1 MNTTT
6 NQRESRYV
14 TVAKIAYRL
23 TRQVL
28 PKYSHPKSP
37 HRFEL
42 PQLAACVL
50 LMFYL
55 NKSYRD
61 MEEWLL
67 ATDQVRHALGL
78 AHVPDHTTLQ
88 RTYKKLRQPT
98 LEQMKNHL
106 LAEAG
111 IQESVIAADST
122 GFTPG
127 NASLYYQ
134 TRRGRFYKHWLKGV
148 YAVGTTSQYILAWQS
163 WYGPSADAAH
173 LRALKRGCAPFGL
186 RSPARRRQWLLL
198 ADAGFDGK
206 QVEVLDVI
214 PPVRRHGK
222 LIEPLRQA
230 RAELVAVA
238 RLDGLFGQR
247 WKAETVHSVIKRKFG
262 DTIRSRRVRL
272 QRRES
277 IIKGLV
283 YNLHR

>member
-1 MNTTT
+1 MNITQ

-23 TRQVL
+23 ARQVL
-28 PKYSHPKSP
+28 PQYSHPKSP

-42 PQLAACVL
+42 PQLATCVL

-61 MEEWLL
+61 MEEWLR
-67 ATDQVRHALGL
+67 ATDQVCRVLGL

-88 RTYKKLRQPT
+88 RTYKKLRQRD
-98 LEQMKNHL
+98 LEQMKNRL

-111 IQESVIAADST
+111 VQESVIAADST
-122 GFTPG
+122 GFSPG
-127 NASLYYQ
+127 QASLYYQ
-134 TRRGRFYKHWLKGV
+134 TRCGRLYRHWLKGV
-148 YAVGTTSQYILAWQS
+148 YAVGTASQYILAWQAG
-163 WYGPSADAAH
+163 YGPSNDAAH
-173 LRALKRGCAPFGL
+173 LRALKRGCTPFGL
-186 RSPARRRQWLLL
+186 RSPTQRRQWLLL

-206 QVEVLDVI
+206 QVGTGDVI

-222 LIEPLRQA
+222 LIDPARQA

-272 QRRES
+272 QHRES
-277 IIKGLV
+277 IIKGLI